1 MKQISTREIESYL
14 QKYIACMQAHGEEL
28 MDKPMPAADE
38 ELFALYE
45 TTGNR
50 LKYESV
56 YFERRKMLAVYGCL
70 SLMEGKPEYLKKL
83 EEVLDGICEEEC
95 WALPAH
101 INRKEDPQWSICV
114 DLFASE
120 TAHALSEII
129 SGLKGRLPSA
139 LCEKV
144 RENVFRRVL
153 TPFMNAAAPYAKW
166 EGGDNNWNAVCCG
179 SIGCAAIY
187 LMQDEPELLKPLLDR
202 IVCSLDSYIAGF
214 SEDGAC
220 MEGLGYF
227 TYGMTYYTGFA
238 DMLYRYTDGAIDLM
252 EDEKCR
258 RIAMFQQ
265 KCYFPSGRTL
275 SFSDGDSRDTYKMG
289 LTCFL
294 AMRYAGVEIPPIS
307 CAGGFDEDSCYRF
320 MANYRDVV
328 WTRKYLEQAEKGLL
342 PAEEDDGAA
351 DCLVLPGAQWSI
363 CRGLSGGGMAAK
375 GGNNGESH
383 NHNDVGSFLYLAG
396 DEMLLTDLG
405 AGEYTR
411 DYFGEKRYDIL
422 CNHSFGHS
430 VPVIDGKGQKEGTE
444 YACSHFEADGS
455 GRTGISFGQAYGT
468 ERVKS
473 LTRSLCYDPAKE
485 SLQAEDVLEDRETG
499 ENPVSMKENLVT
511 QYKPVIVGNAI
522 HIAGRKYGCR
532 ITVEDLEGSIGFET
546 KKHSNHRGAEEEVYC
561 ITWEVPADKEKPGTR
576 KCRFRVEMEEI

>member
-56 YFERRKMLAVYGCL
+56 YFARRKMLAVYGCL

-179 SIGCAAIY
+179 SIGCAAANI
-187 LMQDEPELLKPLLDR
+187 LFAAVKCLKNGVD
-202 IVCSLDSYIAGF
+202 YI
-214 SEDGAC
+214 
-220 MEGLGYF
+220 
-227 TYGMTYYTGFA
+227 
-238 DMLYRYTDGAIDLM
+238 
-252 EDEKCR
+252 
-258 RIAMFQQ
+258 
-265 KCYFPSGRTL
+265 
-275 SFSDGDSRDTYKMG
+275 
-289 LTCFL
+289 
-294 AMRYAGVEIPPIS
+294 
-307 CAGGFDEDSCYRF
+307 
-320 MANYRDVV
+320 DV
-328 WTRKYLEQAEKGLL
+328 
-342 PAEEDDGAA
+342 
-351 DCLVLPGAQWSI
+351 
-363 CRGLSGGGMAAK
+363 
-375 GGNNGESH
+375 GNNVFH
-383 NHNDVGSFLYLAG
+383 CVC
-396 DEMLLTDLG
+396 LL
-405 AGEYTR
+405 R
-411 DYFGEKRYDIL
+411 YFKFVCG
-422 CNHSFGHS
+422 FF
-430 VPVIDGKGQKEGTE
+430 PVHG
-444 YACSHFEADGS
+444 Y
-455 GRTGISFGQAYGT
+455 
-468 ERVKS
+468 
-473 LTRSLCYDPAKE
+473 
-485 SLQAEDVLEDRETG
+485 
-499 ENPVSMKENLVT
+499 
-511 QYKPVIVGNAI
+511 
-522 HIAGRKYGCR
+522 
-532 ITVEDLEGSIGFET
+532 
-546 KKHSNHRGAEEEVYC
+546 
-561 ITWEVPADKEKPGTR
+561 
-576 KCRFRVEMEEI
+576 

>member
-56 YFERRKMLAVYGCL
+56 YFARRKMLAVYGCL

-275 SFSDGDSRDTYKMG
+275 SFSDGDSRDTYKTVSYTH
-289 LTCFL
+289 LT
-294 AMRYAGVEIPPIS
+294 
-307 CAGGFDEDSCYRF
+307 
-320 MANYRDVV
+320 
-328 WTRKYLEQAEKGLL
+328 L
-342 PAEEDDGAA
+342 P
-351 DCLVLPGAQWSI
+351 
-363 CRGLSGGGMAAK
+363 
-375 GGNNGESH
+375 
-383 NHNDVGSFLYLAG
+383 
-396 DEMLLTDLG
+396 T
-405 AGEYTR
+405 T
-411 DYFGEKRYDIL
+411 
-422 CNHSFGHS
+422 
-430 VPVIDGKGQKEGTE
+430 
-444 YACSHFEADGS
+444 
-455 GRTGISFGQAYGT
+455 
-468 ERVKS
+468 
-473 LTRSLCYDPAKE
+473 
-485 SLQAEDVLEDRETG
+485 
-499 ENPVSMKENLVT
+499 
-511 QYKPVIVGNAI
+511 
-522 HIAGRKYGCR
+522 
-532 ITVEDLEGSIGFET
+532 
-546 KKHSNHRGAEEEVYC
+546 
-561 ITWEVPADKEKPGTR
+561 
-576 KCRFRVEMEEI
+576 